1 MSRPHA
7 GATILRFAPLLM
19 LVAAAP
25 VSAHAISA
33 ECQIRKDRVELEAY
47 FNDDTPARHAK
58 VVVTNSDQKAFAEGM
73 TDDYGRWSF
82 PTPRA
87 GRYAVTVD
95 AGDGHRVVVSLTVP
109 ATPGDAMA
117 AGDGPSR
124 EEFTRTPWLGVGL
137 GLLVIALAA
146 VGLRAAVRRKCER
159 R

>member
-1 MSRPHA
+1 MSLLPT
-7 GATILRFAPLLM
+7 GTTILWFAPLLM
-19 LVAAAP
+19 LAAVAP

-82 PTPRA
+82 PTPGP

-95 AGDGHRVVVSLTVP
+95 AGDGHRVTVSLAVP
-109 ATPGDAMA
+109 ETPGDTA
-117 AGDGPSR
+117 ASDGPSR
-124 EEFTRTPWLGVGL
+124 DVFTRTPWLGAGL